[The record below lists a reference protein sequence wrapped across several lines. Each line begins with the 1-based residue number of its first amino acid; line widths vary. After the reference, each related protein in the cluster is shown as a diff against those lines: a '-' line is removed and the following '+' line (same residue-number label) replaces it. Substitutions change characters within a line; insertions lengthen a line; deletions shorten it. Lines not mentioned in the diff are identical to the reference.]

1 MHIHDITRPVCE
13 GMVVYPGDIVPGMV
27 REDRGDYVVTRLAL
41 GSHSG
46 THIDAPAHYL
56 RGARTID
63 QIPLEQLI
71 GPAQVIDVTDGSGT
85 ITTGELAGRKPGMR
99 TILLKTPFSGMQ
111 TFSPDYRSLSL
122 DAAAV
127 LVAEGVRCIGID
139 TPSIEQ
145 YDGDGSVHR
154 LLLGEA
160 MVIVELLDLAS
171 VPEGDY
177 YMIALPLPLHDGDGS
192 PARVVLLN
200 GRPGGAP

>member
-1 MHIHDITRPVCE
+1 MLIYDITRPFRE
-13 GMVVYPGDIVPGMV
+13 GMLIYPGDIVPRMI
-27 REDRGDYVVTRLAL
+27 REDKGDYLVTRLSL

-56 RGARTID
+56 RGAATID

-71 GPAQVIDVTDGSGT
+71 GPARVIDVTGGSGM
-85 ITTGELAGRKPGMR
+85 ITAEEIAGKAPGIQ

-111 TFSPDYRSLSL
+111 TFSPDYRSLSP

-127 LVAEGVRCIGID
+127 LAGEGVRCIGID

-145 YDGDGSVHR
+145 YGGDGSVHR
-154 LLLGEA
+154 LLLGEG
-160 MVIVELLDLAS
+160 MVIVELLDLGS

-177 YMIALPLPLHDGDGS
+177 YMVALPLPLHDGDGS
-192 PARVVLLN
+192 PARVVLLS
-200 GRPGGAP
+200 GRPGGIP